1 MYCYKILVI
10 ILMLF
15 LKTGNVLSEENMFS
29 VNNIEVTK
37 RLNTSYNKLADEA
50 IKKGYFELVDKIIL
64 NKDKQKLLNLNNSQI
79 KNLVAYYQIDS
90 KENNKLEDIL
100 KYNIFFEKE
109 KLYNLFF
116 QKGIFYSEVSDKE
129 IYIVPIFKKNNQVFV
144 YNGNFFYEKW
154 NETYENKLIE
164 FILPLE
170 NIEIIQ
176 KINSK
181 KNDILEIQLKNLLP
195 EYKNKNLALILI
207 DQTNEKN
214 EKIFIKTRIVE
225 KEINKNI
232 QVSKLDLS
240 EGEYY
245 KKIIKEISEELVNL
259 IKSQNLIDIRT
270 PSFLNTKL
278 LMSKNDNL
286 VELNKRLKNI
296 DLIDNIFVQELNN
309 KYVLIKIKYL
319 GKLDKIIKQLEK
331 QKIILELTGDEWR
344 LKVI

>member
-1 MYCYKILVI
+1 MKKKNFI
-10 ILMLF
+10 IYF
-15 LKTGNVLSEENMFS
+15 F
-29 VNNIEVTK
+29 
-37 RLNTSYNKLADEA
+37 
-50 IKKGYFELVDKIIL
+50 KKEYFI
-64 NKDKQKLLNLNNSQI
+64 QKFPI
-79 KNLVAYYQIDS
+79 
-90 KENNKLEDIL
+90 
-100 KYNIFFEKE
+100 
-109 KLYNLFF
+109 
-116 QKGIFYSEVSDKE
+116 

-278 LMSKNDNL
+278 QMSKNDNL
-286 VELNKRLKNI
+286 VEQGFVVISNNGQCGCGESFTPINKNYRPVRSDFN
-296 DLIDNIFVQELNN
+296 
-309 KYVLIKIKYL
+309 
-319 GKLDKIIKQLEK
+319 
-331 QKIILELTGDEWR
+331 
-344 LKVI
+344 

>member
-1 MYCYKILVI
+1 M
-10 ILMLF
+10 
-15 LKTGNVLSEENMFS
+15 
-29 VNNIEVTK
+29 
-37 RLNTSYNKLADEA
+37 
-50 IKKGYFELVDKIIL
+50 
-64 NKDKQKLLNLNNSQI
+64 
-79 KNLVAYYQIDS
+79 
-90 KENNKLEDIL
+90 
-100 KYNIFFEKE
+100 
-109 KLYNLFF
+109 
-116 QKGIFYSEVSDKE
+116 
-129 IYIVPIFKKNNQVFV
+129 
-144 YNGNFFYEKW
+144 
-154 NETYENKLIE
+154 
-164 FILPLE
+164 E

-278 LMSKNDNL
+278 QMSKNDNL

>member
-1 MYCYKILVI
+1 MYCFKILII

-15 LKTGNVLSEENMFS
+15 FKTGNVLSEENMFS

-37 RLNTSYNKLADEA
+37 RANKSYSKLADEA

-64 NKDKQKLLNLNNSQI
+64 NKDKQKLLKLNNSQI

-116 QKGIFYSEVSDKE
+116 QEGIFYSEVSDKE
-129 IYIVPIFKKNNQVFV
+129 IYIVPIFKKNNQVFL

-240 EGEYY
+240 EEEYY

-309 KYVLIKIKYL
+309 KHVLIKIKYL